1 MINLRLKFIG
11 KSADA
16 ADSKSTLVKAK
27 SNIFFFHF
35 QSVKPHVDHQAQAY
49 VAPRRVMAE
58 TNGNAPKIANGTKPK
73 WGGAEIC
80 PRCGKSVRSVF
91 HASYFLLCL
100 KNQQKIFHLKR
111 LKILVKLIW
120 VFTILLMNVA
130 I

>member
-1 MINLRLKFIG
+1 MSLTQSQIQH
-11 KSADA
+11 
-16 ADSKSTLVKAK
+16 
-27 SNIFFFHF
+27 FFFHF

-80 PRCGKSVRSVF
+80 PRCGKSVRSFF

-120 VFTILLMNVA
+120 VFAILLMNVA